1 LGLFP
6 LFQHPIFMNK
16 HHALPQTEE
25 LLRIARE
32 TAVAAG
38 AIIRTNFYQ
47 PHQVSS
53 KGFRDLVTDADFAA
67 QAAITDAIRRR
78 WPDHGFLTEEEDS
91 DLPTAGSI
99 IWVIDPIDG
108 TINFSRGLPIL
119 CVSVAAVRFTAEN
132 EPELLAG
139 AIYDPLRDELFSTQ
153 RGQGAWLRTGDG
165 AERPLHVS
173 AISNMDQVVL
183 THDWSHL
190 PALRQQGLA
199 CISQLA
205 HAVFTVRA
213 PGSAALALA
222 WLAAGRTD
230 AYFNFT
236 LKPWDVAAG
245 ALLLAE
251 AGGQLTDI
259 MGKPLVWNN
268 GGMTCL
274 GSNGRVHAPIAE
286 IMAHCLTAPADK

>member
-1 LGLFP
+1 
-6 LFQHPIFMNK
+6 MNK
-16 HHALPQTEE
+16 YETFPGTSE
-25 LLRIARE
+25 LLAMAQE

-53 KGFRDLVTDADFAA
+53 KGFRDLVTDTDFAA
-67 QAAITDAIRRR
+67 QAIITDAIRLR

-91 DLPTAGSI
+91 DLPTTGPI
-99 IWVIDPIDG
+99 IWVIDPVDG

-119 CVSVAAVRFTAEN
+119 CVSVAAVRFAAEGV
-132 EPELLAG
+132 PEVLAG
-139 AIYDPLRDELFSTQ
+139 VVYDPLRDELFSSQ
-153 RGQGAWLRTGDG
+153 KDYGATMRTGNG
-165 AERPLHVS
+165 EERPLHVS
-173 AISNMDQVVL
+173 AISTLDQVVL

-222 WLAAGRTD
+222 WVAAGRSD

-236 LKPWDVAAG
+236 LKPWDIAAG

-259 MGKPLVWNN
+259 MGTPLVWNN

-274 GSNGRVHAPIAE
+274 GSNGRVHAPIAS
-286 IMAHCLTAPADK
+286 IVTQCLNVPADK